1 MTINHFDEPIKNK
14 QKVYEKVV
22 KMSQNS
28 DYTNGNSLDYSTDY
42 IGIVLSRQTDTNIPS
57 QMNFIEKLE
66 KVDEVSML
74 FYQIQ
79 FLV

>member
-1 MTINHFDEPIKNK
+1 M
-14 QKVYEKVV
+14 YEKVV
-22 KMSQNS
+22 KMSQNN
-28 DYTNGNSLDYSTDY
+28 DYTNGNSLDYSIDY
-42 IGIVLSRQTDTNIPS
+42 TGIVLSRQTGTNIPS

-74 FYQIQ
+74 FYQMQ

>member
-1 MTINHFDEPIKNK
+1 M
-14 QKVYEKVV
+14 YEKVV
-22 KMSQNS
+22 KMSQNN
-28 DYTNGNSLDYSTDY
+28 DYTNGNSLDYSIDY

-74 FYQIQ
+74 FYQMQ

>member
-1 MTINHFDEPIKNK
+1 MTINHFDETIKNK

-22 KMSQNS
+22 KMSQNN
-28 DYTNGNSLDYSTDY
+28 DYTNGNSLDYSIDY
-42 IGIVLSRQTDTNIPS
+42 IGIVLSRQTGTNIPS

-74 FYQIQ
+74 FYQMQ

>member
-1 MTINHFDEPIKNK
+1 M
-14 QKVYEKVV
+14 YEKVV
-22 KMSQNS
+22 KMSQNN
-28 DYTNGNSLDYSTDY
+28 DYTNGNSLDYSIDY
-42 IGIVLSRQTDTNIPS
+42 IGIVLSRQTGTNIPS

-74 FYQIQ
+74 FYQMQ

>member
-22 KMSQNS
+22 KMSQNN
-28 DYTNGNSLDYSTDY
+28 DYTNGNSLDYSIDY
-42 IGIVLSRQTDTNIPS
+42 IGIVLSRQTGTNIPS

-74 FYQIQ
+74 FYQMQ

>member
-1 MTINHFDEPIKNK
+1 M
-14 QKVYEKVV
+14 YEKVV
-22 KMSQNS
+22 KMSQNN
-28 DYTNGNSLDYSTDY
+28 DYTNGNSLDYSIDY
-42 IGIVLSRQTDTNIPS
+42 IGIVLSRQTGTNIPS